1 LAGISP
7 TRTETSEQNR
17 LSQALLTNEGERS
30 MRWKPALG
38 TLVFFAAIAVRATGW
53 SGPVGS
59 QAAVVV
65 GIGAAWL
72 LVPGFWRVL
81 WHGAIGGAV
90 AGLVLLGP
98 GLRVAMRVVAIL
110 DPVRTTEFTF
120 GGTMLIIIG
129 LGVMMGGIFGVIG
142 GLARRG
148 FDIPSRV
155 AGLVPALLVA
165 LLIGL
170 DSELRGEIVELGA
183 GPWLNVPMFGVV
195 ALGYGGLWA
204 RVVVRLESRRI
215 DKKARH
221 AITESATMALSTQRG
236 LET

>member
-1 LAGISP
+1 
-7 TRTETSEQNR
+7 
-17 LSQALLTNEGERS
+17 

-38 TLVFFAAIAVRATGW
+38 ALVVFAAIAVRATGW
-53 SGPVGS
+53 LGPIGA
-59 QAAVVV
+59 QAVLVV
-65 GIGAAWL
+65 GIGTGWL
-72 LVPGFWRVL
+72 LVPGFWRVM
-81 WHGAIGGAV
+81 WHGAVGGVV

-98 GLRVAMRVVAIL
+98 GLRIAMRVVSIL
-110 DPVRTTEFTF
+110 DPVRSPEFTVA
-120 GGTMLIIIG
+120 GTMVIIIG
-129 LGVMMGGIFGVIG
+129 IGVMMGGIFGVIG

-170 DSELRGEIVELGA
+170 DNELRGEIVELGA

-195 ALGYGGLWA
+195 ALGYGAVWA
-204 RVVVRLESRRI
+204 RVVLRLELRHI

-221 AITESATMALSTQRG
+221 ATSESATMALSTQRG
-236 LET
+236 LEE